1 MTRVAGRQLVQPP
14 GPTNVPDR
22 VLRAL
27 ATPTVDHRGP
37 IAQQLV
43 KDILAGFEKVFAFG
57 GDPVIMYAASGTGSW
72 MAALSNTLNPGD
84 KVLGFETGHF
94 GRLWAEMV
102 TDLGFE
108 LHQEPTDW
116 RSPIDL
122 NKLESIL
129 KADKEH
135 KIKAVCAVHNET
147 STGVTSDIAGVRKA
161 MDAAG
166 HPALLFV
173 DTISGLGSIPYEHKA
188 WKVDVTIGG
197 SQKGLMLPPGL
208 SFNVASAKALEANKT
223 AKYPKGYWK
232 WAPIIAQNK
241 DGMFPYTPATNMM
254 FALREGLAMLQEE
267 GMQAVFARHARLA
280 EATRRAVQAWGL
292 ETVCK
297 DPKYASNTV
306 TSIYTPEGV
315 NADQVRNVIYD
326 KFNIALGS
334 GLGQLAGKNFRIGH
348 LGDFNETMLTGVLAG
363 VEVGMDLAGMK
374 IQKGGV
380 TAALTYFAEN

>member
-1 MTRVAGRQLVQPP
+1 
-14 GPTNVPDR
+14 
-22 VLRAL
+22 
-27 ATPTVDHRGP
+27 
-37 IAQQLV
+37 
-43 KDILAGFEKVFAFG
+43 
-57 GDPVIMYAASGTGSW
+57 
-72 MAALSNTLNPGD
+72 
-84 KVLGFETGHF
+84 
-94 GRLWAEMV
+94 MV
-102 TDLGFE
+102 TDMGFE

-129 KADKEH
+129 KADKDH

-161 MDAAG
+161 MDAAK

-173 DTISGLGSIPYEHKA
+173 DTISGLASIPYDHKA
-188 WKVDVTIGG
+188 WGVDVTIGG

-223 AKYPKGYWK
+223 AKMPKGYWK

-241 DGMFPYTPATNMM
+241 DGMFPYTPATNML

-267 GMQAVFARHARLA
+267 GMQSVFARHARLA
-280 EATRRAVQAWGL
+280 EATRRAVQGWGL

-297 DPKYASNTV
+297 DAKYASNTV
-306 TSIYTPEGV
+306 TAIYTPDGM

-326 KFNIALGS
+326 KFNIALGA
-334 GLGQLAGKNFRIGH
+334 GLGNLAGKTFRIGH

-363 VEVGMDLAGMK
+363 VEVGMDLAGM
-374 IQKGGV
+374 
-380 TAALTYFAEN
+380 

>member
-43 KDILAGFEKVFAFG
+43 KDILTGFEKVFGFG
-57 GDPVIMYAASGTGSW
+57 APVIMYAASGTGAW
-72 MAALSNTLNPGD
+72 MAALSNTLSPGD

-102 TDLGFE
+102 ADLGFE

-161 MDAAG
+161 IDAAK

-173 DTISGLGSIPYEHKA
+173 DTISGLGSLPYEHKA
-188 WKVDVTIGG
+188 WGVDVTIGG

-208 SFNVASAKALEANKT
+208 SFNVVSEKALEANKT
-223 AKYPKGYWK
+223 AKMPKGYWK
-232 WAPIIAQNK
+232 WAPILAQNK
-241 DGMFPYTPATNMM
+241 DGMFPYTPATNML
-254 FALREGLAMLQEE
+254 FALREALVMLQEE

-280 EATRRAVQAWGL
+280 EATRRAVQGWGL
-292 ETVCK
+292 EAVCK

-306 TSIYTPEGV
+306 TAIYTPDGV

-326 KFNIALGS
+326 KFNISLGS
-334 GLGQLAGKNFRIGH
+334 GLGNLAAKSFRIGH

>member
-37 IAQQLV
+37 IAQALV

-57 GDPVIMYAASGTGSW
+57 GAPVIMYAASGTGSW

-116 RSPIDL
+116 RSPIDV

-129 KADKEH
+129 KADKDH

-161 MDAAG
+161 MDAAK

-173 DTISGLGSIPYEHKA
+173 DTISGLGSIPYDHKG
-188 WKVDVTIGG
+188 WGVDVTIGG

-208 SFNVASAKALEANKT
+208 SFNVVSEKALEANKI

-232 WAPIIAQNK
+232 WAPILAQNK
-241 DGMFPYTPATNMM
+241 DGMFPYTPATNML
-254 FALREGLAMLQEE
+254 FALKEALTMLQEE

-334 GLGQLAGKNFRIGH
+334 GLGNLAGKNFRIGH

-380 TAALTYFAEN
+380 TAALSYFAEN

>member
-43 KDILAGFEKVFAFG
+43 KDCLAGFEKIFGFG

-129 KADKEH
+129 KADKDH

-161 MDAAG
+161 LDAAK

-173 DTISGLGSIPYEHKA
+173 DTISGLASIPYDHKA
-188 WKVDVTIGG
+188 WGVDVTIGG

-223 AKYPKGYWK
+223 AKMPKGYWK

-241 DGMFPYTPATNMM
+241 DGMFPYTPATNML

-280 EATRRAVQAWGL
+280 EATRRAVQGWGL

-297 DPKYASNTV
+297 DAKYASNTV
-306 TSIYTPEGV
+306 TAIYTPDGM

-326 KFNIALGS
+326 KFNIALGA
-334 GLGQLAGKNFRIGH
+334 GLGNLAGKTFRIGH

-380 TAALTYFAEN
+380 TAALSYFAEN

>member
-43 KDILAGFEKVFAFG
+43 KDVLAGFEKVFAFG

-102 TDLGFE
+102 ADLGFE

-161 MDAAG
+161 MDAAK

-173 DTISGLGSIPYEHKA
+173 DTISGLGSIPFEHKA
-188 WKVDVTIGG
+188 WGVDVTIGG

-232 WAPIIAQNK
+232 WAPILAQNK
-241 DGMFPYTPATNMM
+241 DGMFPYTPATNML
-254 FALREGLAMLQEE
+254 FALREGLTMLQEE

-280 EATRRAVQAWGL
+280 EATRRAVQGWGL

-363 VEVGMDLAGMK
+363 VEIGMDLAGMK

-380 TAALTYFAEN
+380 SAALSYFAEN

>member
-43 KDILAGFEKVFAFG
+43 KDVLAGFEKVFAFG

-102 TDLGFE
+102 TDMGFE

-188 WKVDVTIGG
+188 WGVDVTIGG

-232 WAPIIAQNK
+232 WAPILAQNK
-241 DGMFPYTPATNMM
+241 DGMFPYTPATNML
-254 FALREGLAMLQEE
+254 FALREGLTMLQEE

-280 EATRRAVQAWGL
+280 EATRRAVQGWGL

-297 DPKYASNTV
+297 DSKYASNTV

-363 VEVGMDLAGMK
+363 VEIGMDLAGMK

-380 TAALTYFAEN
+380 SAALSYFAEN

>member
-43 KDILAGFEKVFAFG
+43 KDILAGFETVFGF
-57 GDPVIMYAASGTGSW
+57 GDPVVMYAASGTGSW

-102 TDLGFE
+102 TDMGFE

-129 KADKEH
+129 KADKDH

-161 MDAAG
+161 MDAAK

-173 DTISGLGSIPYEHKA
+173 DTISGLGSIPYDHKA
-188 WKVDVTIGG
+188 WGVDVTIGG

-208 SFNVASAKALEANKT
+208 SFNVVSAKALEANKT
-223 AKYPKGYWK
+223 ATYPKGYWK
-232 WAPIIAQNK
+232 WAPILAQNK
-241 DGMFPYTPATNMM
+241 DGMFPYTPATNML
-254 FALREGLAMLQEE
+254 FALREALAMLQEE

-280 EATRRAVQAWGL
+280 EATRRAVQGWGL

-297 DPKYASNTV
+297 DAKYASNTV

-363 VEVGMDLAGMK
+363 VEIGMDLAGMK

-380 TAALTYFAEN
+380 SAALSYFAEN

>member
-102 TDLGFE
+102 ADMGFE

-161 MDAAG
+161 MDAAK

-208 SFNVASAKALEANKT
+208 SFNVASEKALQANKT

-232 WAPIIAQNK
+232 WAPILAQNK
-241 DGMFPYTPATNMM
+241 DGMFPYTPATNML
-254 FALREGLAMLQEE
+254 FALREGLTMLQEE

-280 EATRRAVQAWGL
+280 EATRRAVQGWGL

-363 VEVGMDLAGMK
+363 VEIGMDLAGMK

-380 TAALTYFAEN
+380 SAALTYFAEN

>member
-1 MTRVAGRQLVQPP
+1 MPRTAGRQLVQPP

-102 TDLGFE
+102 TDMGFE

-166 HPALLFV
+166 HPALLMV
-173 DTISGLGSIPYEHKA
+173 DTISGLGSLPYEHKA

-232 WAPIIAQNK
+232 WAPILAQNK
-241 DGMFPYTPATNMM
+241 DGMFPYTPATNML
-254 FALREGLAMLQEE
+254 FALKEGLAMLQEE

-280 EATRRAVQAWGL
+280 EATRRAVQGWGL

-306 TSIYTPEGV
+306 TAIMTPDGV

-326 KFNIALGS
+326 RFNISLGA
-334 GLGQLAGKNFRIGH
+334 GLGNLTAKTFRIGH

-380 TAALTYFAEN
+380 AAALNYFAQA

>member
-37 IAQQLV
+37 IAQALV
-43 KDILAGFEKVFAFG
+43 KDILAAFDKVFAFG

-102 TDLGFE
+102 TDMGFE
-108 LHQEPTDW
+108 LHQESTDW

-135 KIKAVCAVHNET
+135 KIKAVCVVHNET

-161 MDAAG
+161 MDAAK

-173 DTISGLGSIPYEHKA
+173 DTISGLGSIPYDHKA
-188 WKVDVTIGG
+188 WNVDVTIGG

-208 SFNVASAKALEANKT
+208 SFNVVSAKALEANKT

-232 WAPIIAQNK
+232 WAPILAQNK
-241 DGMFPYTPATNMM
+241 DGMFPYTPATNML

-280 EATRRAVQAWGL
+280 EATRRAVQGWGL

-326 KFNIALGS
+326 RFNIALGS

-363 VEVGMDLAGMK
+363 VEIGMDLAGMK

-380 TAALTYFAEN
+380 SAALSYFAEN

>member
-1 MTRVAGRQLVQPP
+1 MPRIAGRQLVQPP

-27 ATPTVDHRGP
+27 CAPTVDHRGP

-43 KDILAGFEKVFAFG
+43 KDIFAGFERVFAFG
-57 GDPVIMYAASGTGSW
+57 GDPVILYAASGTGAW
-72 MAALSNTLNPGD
+72 MAALSNTLSPGD

-102 TDLGFE
+102 SEMGFE

-129 KADKEH
+129 KADKSH
-135 KIKAVCAVHNET
+135 TIKAVCAVHNET

-161 MDAAG
+161 IDAAG

-173 DTISGLGSIPYEHKA
+173 DTISGLGSLPYEHKA

-197 SQKGLMLPPGL
+197 SQKGLMMPPGL
-208 SFNVASAKALEANKT
+208 SFNVVSEKALEANKT
-223 AKYPKGYWK
+223 AKMPKGYWR
-232 WAPIIAQNK
+232 WAPILAQNK
-241 DGMFPYTPATNMM
+241 DGMFPYTPATNML
-254 FALREGLAMLQEE
+254 FALKEGLTMLHEE
-267 GMQAVFARHARLA
+267 GIEAVYARHARLA
-280 EATRRAVQAWGL
+280 EATRRAVQGWGL

-306 TSIYTPEGV
+306 TAIMTPDGV
-315 NADQVRNVIYD
+315 NADQVRNMIYD
-326 KFNIALGS
+326 RFNISLGA
-334 GLGQLAGKNFRIGH
+334 GLGNLVGKTFRIGH

-380 TAALTYFAEN
+380 QAALTYFAQA

>member
-43 KDILAGFEKVFAFG
+43 KDVLAGFEKVFAFG

-102 TDLGFE
+102 ADMGFE

-161 MDAAG
+161 MDAAK

-188 WKVDVTIGG
+188 WGVDVTIGG

-232 WAPIIAQNK
+232 WAPILAQNK
-241 DGMFPYTPATNMM
+241 DGMFPYTPATNML
-254 FALREGLAMLQEE
+254 FALREGLTMLQEE

-280 EATRRAVQAWGL
+280 EATRRAVQGWGL

-363 VEVGMDLAGMK
+363 VEIGMDLAGMK

-380 TAALTYFAEN
+380 SAALSYFAEN

>member
-43 KDILAGFEKVFAFG
+43 KDVLAGFEKIFGFG

-94 GRLWAEMV
+94 GRLWADMV

-232 WAPIIAQNK
+232 WAPIIAANK
-241 DGMFPYTPATNMM
+241 DGMFPYTPATNML

-326 KFNIALGS
+326 RFNISLGS

-380 TAALTYFAEN
+380 TAALSYFAEN

>member
-1 MTRVAGRQLVQPP
+1 
-14 GPTNVPDR
+14 
-22 VLRAL
+22 
-27 ATPTVDHRGP
+27 
-37 IAQQLV
+37 
-43 KDILAGFEKVFAFG
+43 
-57 GDPVIMYAASGTGSW
+57 MYAASGTGSW

-102 TDLGFE
+102 ADLGFE

-161 MDAAG
+161 MDAAK

-188 WKVDVTIGG
+188 WGVDVTIGG

-232 WAPIIAQNK
+232 WAPILAQNK
-241 DGMFPYTPATNMM
+241 DGMFPYTPATNML
-254 FALREGLAMLQEE
+254 FALREGLTMLQEE

-280 EATRRAVQAWGL
+280 EATRRAVQGWGL

-363 VEVGMDLAGMK
+363 VEIGMDLAGMK

-380 TAALTYFAEN
+380 SAALSYFAEN

>member
-43 KDILAGFEKVFAFG
+43 KDVLAGFEKVFAFG

-102 TDLGFE
+102 TDMGFE

-161 MDAAG
+161 MDAAK

-188 WKVDVTIGG
+188 WGVDVTIGG

-232 WAPIIAQNK
+232 WAPILAQNK
-241 DGMFPYTPATNMM
+241 DGMFPYTPATNML

-280 EATRRAVQAWGL
+280 EATRRAVQGWGL

-363 VEVGMDLAGMK
+363 VEIGMDLAGMK

-380 TAALTYFAEN
+380 SAALSYFAEN

>member
-102 TDLGFE
+102 TDMGFE

-208 SFNVASAKALEANKT
+208 SFNVASEKALEANKT

-232 WAPIIAQNK
+232 WAPILAQNK
-241 DGMFPYTPATNMM
+241 DGMFPYTPATNML

-280 EATRRAVQAWGL
+280 EATRRAVQGWGL

-363 VEVGMDLAGMK
+363 VEIGMDLAGMK

-380 TAALTYFAEN
+380 SAALSYFAEN

>member
-43 KDILAGFEKVFAFG
+43 KDILSGFDKVFGFG

-72 MAALSNTLNPGD
+72 MAALSNTLNPGE

-108 LHQEPTDW
+108 LHNEPTDW

-129 KADKEH
+129 KADKDH

-161 MDAAG
+161 MDAAK

-188 WKVDVTIGG
+188 WGVDVTIGG

-232 WAPIIAQNK
+232 WAPILAQNK
-241 DGMFPYTPATNMM
+241 DGMFPYTPATNML
-254 FALREGLAMLQEE
+254 FALREALTMLQEE

-292 ETVCK
+292 ENVCK

-380 TAALTYFAEN
+380 TAALSYFAEN

>member
-43 KDILAGFEKVFAFG
+43 KDCLAGFDKVFGFG

-84 KVLGFETGHF
+84 KVVGFETGHF
-94 GRLWAEMV
+94 GRLWADMV

-116 RSPIDL
+116 RSPIDV

-161 MDAAG
+161 MDAAK

-188 WKVDVTIGG
+188 WGVDVTIGG

-241 DGMFPYTPATNMM
+241 DGMFPYTPATNML
-254 FALREGLAMLQEE
+254 FALREALSMLQEE

-280 EATRRAVQAWGL
+280 EATRRAVRGWGL
-292 ETVCK
+292 ENVCK

-363 VEVGMDLAGMK
+363 VEIGMDLAGMK

-380 TAALTYFAEN
+380 SAALSYFAEN